1 MNYKFSRRQVIKAA
15 GGFVAGAASIPL
27 IGKLTNASD
36 VISPAQ
42 AQSNTENIGA
52 SINESSVT
60 RTLYAAPKPKGK
72 DGNSGAT
79 KDTPVTLTKAI
90 SLIGTQ
96 NTRIILL
103 DGDYRGSYTLDL
115 CAVRGCG
122 ESTVASNIVIFQ
134 AKNAGKAVISGSDQ
148 YYYDSSKPDISR
160 ISSEGAGKFSLLW
173 APQPPW
179 GLGGEIYKFD
189 TNTTNYNRRR
199 EMVFVNGKRLMQVLS
214 YNELSPS
221 TFYVD
226 EGEHKIIFQPPVGV
240 TLSSNTRI
248 EVSVRGSVSDPDRL
262 FSVVGQ
268 SNLIFRGLVFQHAAS
283 YGNAALRFWS
293 HVGSPPD
300 PDLFPSN
307 ILIDNCKFQQNNYEG
322 LSLEYVKNF
331 TVKNSVFDQNGVTG
345 ASGRQWFNGEWLDC
359 QFTNNNWRGGQWL
372 AGHHAAGCKTFD
384 GQMGTEVQQVSS
396 GVQFVRCRFAN
407 NKALGFWQDYSGD
420 NFTMERC
427 LIENNISGMM
437 REKTFG
443 TFTVSNSVIRNNFND
458 NITLYASPETTLDNC
473 YIYGAKPK
481 PGSNPQDVKQFYLVA
496 DARTNGGEQGSLANT
511 KIKNCTIQA
520 NVSGT
525 KLFDV
530 MKFGDFGVV
539 NFDIRKSFLD
549 TLTSDHNRWWSTDG
563 RGALLFLNYGL
574 NNINFV
580 DWQKLTPPSGRK
592 FDANSKW
599 EKAGY
604 LNVLPDPTLQFPNGL
619 YRVSPGHAPSKAL
632 DVVNAWTGDETNI
645 QQWEWGGGEN
655 QRWQVEHING
665 GYYRLI
671 AWHSGKAADVQFANS
686 ADGTNVWQYGWNG
699 GDAQLWLIESLD
711 DDYYKLTPRCAP
723 GKVLSVVND
732 PNDGAN
738 VEIQTWNSVN
748 RQQWQFLNS

>member
-1 MNYKFSRRQVIKAA
+1 MTYKFSRRQIIKAA

-27 IGKLTNASD
+27 LNKLTNGSD
-36 VISPAQ
+36 ISPAQ
-42 AQSNTENIGA
+42 AQSNTRNIIA
-52 SINESSVT
+52 SIDESAVR
-60 RTLYAAPKPKGK
+60 RTLYASPNGN
-72 DGNSGAT
+72 DGNSGGT
-79 KDTPVTLTKAI
+79 ESTPVTLTKAI

-103 DGDYRGSYTLDL
+103 DGDYRGSYTLDP

-134 AKNAGKAVISGSDQ
+134 AKNAGKAVITGSDQ

-173 APQPPW
+173 QPQRIW
-179 GLGGEIYKFD
+179 GLGGEIYNFD
-189 TNTTNYNRRR
+189 TKTTDYNRRR
-199 EMVFVNGKRLMQVLS
+199 EMVFVNGKRLEQVLS

-226 EGEHKIIFQPPVGV
+226 EGENKIIFQPPVGV
-240 TLSSNTRI
+240 TLSSKTRV
-248 EVSVRGSVSDPDRL
+248 EVSVRGSDSDPDRL

-268 SNLIFRGLVFQHAAS
+268 SNLVFRGLVFQHAAS

-293 HVGSPPD
+293 HVGGPPD
-300 PDLFPSN
+300 PDRFPSN
-307 ILIDNCKFQQNNYEG
+307 ILIDNCKFRQNNYEG
-322 LSLEYVKNF
+322 LSLLFVKNF

-345 ASGRQWFNGEWLDC
+345 ASGGHWFDGEWLDC

-384 GQMGTEVQQVSS
+384 GNVGTNEVQQVSS
-396 GVQFVRCRFAN
+396 GVQFLRCRFTD

-437 REKTFG
+437 REKTYG
-443 TFTVSNSVIRNNFND
+443 TFILSNSVIRNNFNE
-458 NITLYASPETTLDNC
+458 NVTLYASPETTLDNC
-473 YIYGAKPK
+473 YIYGAKLK
-481 PGSNPQDVKQFYLVA
+481 PGSNPQGVKQFYLVA

-530 MKFGDFGVV
+530 QVFTDFGQI
-539 NFDIRKSFLD
+539 NFDIRASFLN

-563 RGALLFLNYGL
+563 SVAFLSYEL
-574 NNINFV
+574 SNIDFAA
-580 DWQKLTPPSGRK
+580 WQSLTPPSGRSL
-592 FDANSKW
+592 DANSKW
-599 EKAGY
+599 EQADFSA
-604 LNVLPDPTLQFPNGL
+604 VPDPTLQFPNGL
-619 YRVSPGHAPSKAL
+619 YRVSPGHASSKVL
-632 DVVNAWTGDETNI
+632 DVLNFWTGDEANI
-645 QQWEWGGGEN
+645 QQWEWGGGNN
-655 QRWQVEHING
+655 QRWQVEHIDS

-671 AWHSGKAADVQFANS
+671 AWHSSKAADVQFAGS
-686 ADGTNVWQYGWNG
+686 AEGTNVWQYGWNG
-699 GDAQLWLIESLD
+699 GDAQLWLIESLIG
-711 DDYYKLTPRCAP
+711 DYYKLTPRCAP

-738 VEIQTWNSVN
+738 VEIQTWNGAN
-748 RQQWQFLNS
+748 RQQWQFLNP